1 MMIACGDDASGDDL
15 SSAGGI
21 GLSTAG
27 DGMDGGTN
35 GGGGDTAGNADDD
48 SGGDGQACNDG
59 SVDFTFIWIANSPEG
74 TVSKID
80 TRTAVEVARYRTG
93 PGDNPDP
100 SRTAVELT
108 GDVAV
113 LNRAGSVTKI
123 AALLERCVD
132 QNGNGTIETSSG
144 PDDVL
149 EWGAD
154 ECVLWHQTLPHYEP
168 TPGDH
173 VWGARPVAWDAGEP
187 NPEDSCDRGPARLWV
202 GWYEGLDPNL
212 AVFWRLDG
220 TTGQTL
226 DEVEVPE
233 WTIVPLDSTRPYGG
247 AVDRDGNFWVLGK
260 PYQLLRIDGE
270 TLEPEL
276 HLAAAADD
284 LYGIALD
291 AQGRPWLGQC
301 DGRVRWY
308 DEEADAFK
316 NVGDAGGCLR
326 GLAIDGAGRAWIAGN
341 DPCRLVEADVDGSTI
356 VDDNIP
362 LPGCVEPVGVSIDV
376 DGMVWVVDRGADL
389 AYKVDP
395 DTHAVVSQVT
405 GLVSPYTYSDMTG
418 AGLSLQFNPEG

>member
-1 MMIACGDDASGDDL
+1 MRRRVAWLGLASAMTLIACGDDANGDDL

-35 GGGGDTAGNADDD
+35 GNDGGTAGGADDE

-59 SVDFTFIWIANSPEG
+59 SVDFTFIWVANSPEG

-80 TRTAVEVARYRTG
+80 TRTAAEVARYRTG
-93 PGDNPDP
+93 PEDNPDP

-132 QNGNGTIETSSG
+132 GNANGTIETSSG

-149 EWGAD
+149 PWGTD

-202 GWYEGLDPNL
+202 GWYEGNRSQRRGVLATRRYERPDP
-212 AVFWRLDG
+212 
-220 TTGQTL
+220 
-226 DEVEVPE
+226 
-233 WTIVPLDSTRPYGG
+233 WTRSRSPSGRSFHWTRRAPT
-247 AVDRDGNFWVLGK
+247 AARWIRDGNFWVLGK
-260 PYQLLRIDGE
+260 PYQLLRIDGARPSSPSC
-270 TLEPEL
+270 TSRPQRTICT
-276 HLAAAADD
+276 ASPSN
-284 LYGIALD
+284 G
-291 AQGRPWLGQC
+291 QGRPWLAQC

-308 DEEADAFK
+308 DEDADAFK
-316 NVGDAGGCLR
+316 NVGDARRLP
-326 GLAIDGAGRAWIAGN
+326 AGAGDRRGGPRLESRA
-341 DPCRLVEADVDGSTI
+341 TI
-356 VDDNIP
+356 
-362 LPGCVEPVGVSIDV
+362 
-376 DGMVWVVDRGADL
+376 RA
-389 AYKVDP
+389 A
-395 DTHAVVSQVT
+395 
-405 GLVSPYTYSDMTG
+405 
-418 AGLSLQFNPEG
+418 